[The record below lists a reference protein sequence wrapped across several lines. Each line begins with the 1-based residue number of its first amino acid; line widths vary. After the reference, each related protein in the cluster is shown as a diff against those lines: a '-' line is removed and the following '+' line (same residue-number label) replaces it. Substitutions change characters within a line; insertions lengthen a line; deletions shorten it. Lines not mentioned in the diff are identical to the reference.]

1 MNHAYYD
8 KDTLNIT
15 TSGINKIERKRKNF
29 SWSLNNR
36 GHNSSNGNWY
46 CKIMKIRCS
55 CWLCEYM
62 KKYRKN
68 KIHGHF
74 GFIYILNENK

>member
-29 SWSLNNR
+29 S
-36 GHNSSNGNWY
+36 
-46 CKIMKIRCS
+46 
-55 CWLCEYM
+55 
-62 KKYRKN
+62 
-68 KIHGHF
+68 
-74 GFIYILNENK
+74 

>member
-36 GHNSSNGNWY
+36 GHNSSNGNW
-46 CKIMKIRCS
+46 
-55 CWLCEYM
+55 
-62 KKYRKN
+62 
-68 KIHGHF
+68 
-74 GFIYILNENK
+74 